1 MKNKFLLLV
10 LTVMTGCSTAKTTTD
25 MSNINEQTVQTVL
38 SRLGEASQETL
49 SPLAGR
55 GVRQAASLWRET
67 DGSAGE
73 FMDFCLENYCA
84 GPQDREVLFGKLS
97 LIFEHIFGTFN
108 QLDVAL
114 KKPVHLQ
121 GDELT
126 QIDYIMGNYGP
137 SAHFTEDMYANKV
150 AFICVLNFPNFSLG
164 EKDTL
169 GHEWDRKQW
178 AYARM
183 GDLFTHRTPSG
194 LNQEMARATGNAE
207 NYIASYN
214 IMMGH
219 LLTEDGRRLFPEDM
233 VLLSHWNLRDEIKS
247 NYAALP
253 DAPEK
258 QQMIQKVM
266 EHIVCQTIPACV
278 INNPGYDWKPF
289 SNTVYKDG
297 QIIDAPC
304 EGAVRYEHLLATYTV
319 EKKMDPY
326 HPNMPT
332 AIVRNFE
339 GSMEVSAREIEDLF
353 VNLVSSEQVEKVAA
367 YIEKRLGRELQP
379 YDIWYDG
386 FKSRTSIPEDEL
398 TALTRK
404 KYPHP
409 DAFRA
414 DMPRMLQVL
423 GFDGREA
430 QTITSR
436 IVVEPARGSGHA
448 WGAVGRWEP
457 SRLRTRIGPNGMD
470 YKGYNIAV
478 HEFGHNVEQTLSLYD
493 VDHYMLNGVPNTAFT
508 EALAF
513 IFQKRDLQ
521 LLGYP
526 EQKMDDNTVL
536 DIFWGCY
543 EIMGVALVDMYV
555 WQWLYENPGADAQML
570 KQAVL
575 EKARLVWNHYYE
587 PVFGQPDCP
596 LLGIYSHMINS
607 PMYLPNYP
615 FGHII
620 EFQLEAYFNDNV
632 NKNGKTLAGEIKRMF
647 TRGNLVPQLW
657 MEQAVGSRVSTD
669 PLLRAVDACAL

>member
-1 MKNKFLLLV
+1 
-10 LTVMTGCSTAKTTTD
+10 
-25 MSNINEQTVQTVL
+25 
-38 SRLGEASQETL
+38 
-49 SPLAGR
+49 
-55 GVRQAASLWRET
+55 
-67 DGSAGE
+67 
-73 FMDFCLENYCA
+73 
-84 GPQDREVLFGKLS
+84 
-97 LIFEHIFGTFN
+97 
-108 QLDVAL
+108 
-114 KKPVHLQ
+114 
-121 GDELT
+121 
-126 QIDYIMGNYGP
+126 
-137 SAHFTEDMYANKV
+137 
-150 AFICVLNFPNFSLG
+150 
-164 EKDTL
+164 
-169 GHEWDRKQW
+169 
-178 AYARM
+178 
-183 GDLFTHRTPSG
+183 
-194 LNQEMARATGNAE
+194 
-207 NYIASYN
+207 
-214 IMMGH
+214 MMGH

-575 EKARLVWNHYYE
+575 EKARLVWNRYYE